1 MSGITEEKLYA
12 AFGLE
17 APAAEPDS
25 AGANEQEPAATVT
38 EPAAEEGA
46 NVQDISEPAE
56 GNKEPDGS
64 DAEGAEDHQA
74 EAQQVPG
81 KQPMSPEERR
91 ANAAR
96 RREQEQKALRDQ
108 AVNDALTAERQ
119 KHAEDMKVFFTQM
132 GIRNPETGNP
142 ITSMEEFWNW
152 KRSFDAQQ
160 LDKDLKSGKATA
172 DQISQMI
179 ETHPTVQQAQQIIQ
193 QNQVQQEEAARVQR
207 EQQQAADRARI
218 ESDIAEINKLN
229 PGIKSPADLLA
240 MPKYDTFKGY
250 VHKGMGLLDA
260 YKLTHMEEL
269 TDAKANA
276 AAQQVRNNQRG
287 KEHLTPTAAA
297 RGSGAQAVPANVMAM
312 YRAFNPKATEAEI
325 QAHYNKNLRKS

>member
-17 APAAEPDS
+17 APAPAPASGGEN
-25 AGANEQEPAATVT
+25 GQEPAAPVT

-46 NVQDISEPAE
+46 NGQDIAEPAE
-56 GNKEPDGS
+56 GNQEPERD
-64 DAEGAEDHQA
+64 DAEGAEDHNA
-74 EAQQVPG
+74 EGQQDSD

-108 AVNDALTAERQ
+108 AVNDALNAERQ
-119 KHAEDMKVFFTQM
+119 KHAEDMKIFFTQM
-132 GIRNPETGNP
+132 GIRNPETGKP
-142 ITSMEEFWNW
+142 IESMEEFWNW

-179 ETHPTVQQAQQIIQ
+179 ATHPMVQQAQQIVQ
-193 QNQVQQEEAARVQR
+193 QSQAQQQEAQRVQQE
-207 EQQQAADRARI
+207 QQQTADRARI
-218 ESDIAEINKLN
+218 NADLAEIGKLN

-240 MPKYDTFKGY
+240 MPKYETFKDY
-250 VHKGMGLLDA
+250 VGKGMSLLDA

-269 TDAKANA
+269 TDTKASA
-276 AAQQVRNNQRG
+276 AAQQIVNNQRG
-287 KEHLTPTAAA
+287 KEHLTPTAAS
-297 RGSGAQAVPANVMAM
+297 RGSGAQTVPSGVMAM
-312 YRAFNPKATEAEI
+312 YRAFNPKATDAEI
-325 QAHYNKNLRKS
+325 QAHYNKQFKKT

>member
-17 APAAEPDS
+17 APAAKPAS
-25 AGANEQEPAATVT
+25 AGENGQEPAAPVT
-38 EPAAEEGA
+38 EPVAEEGA
-46 NVQDISEPAE
+46 NEQDIAEPAE
-56 GNKEPDGS
+56 GNQEPAGA
-64 DAEGAEDHQA
+64 DAEGAEDHLA
-74 EAQQVPG
+74 EAQQDPG

-108 AVNDALTAERQ
+108 AVNDALSAERQ

-179 ETHPTVQQAQQIIQ
+179 ASHPMVQQAQKIIQ
-193 QNQVQQEEAARVQR
+193 QSEVQQQEVQRQQR
-207 EQQQAADRARI
+207 EQQQTADRERI
-218 ESDIAEINKLN
+218 EGDIAEIGKLN
-229 PGIKSPADLLA
+229 PSIKSAADLLA

-250 VHKGMGLLDA
+250 VGKGMGLLDA

-269 TDAKANA
+269 TEAKASA

-297 RGSGAQAVPANVMAM
+297 RGSGAQAVPANVMDM

-325 QAHYNKNLRKS
+325 QAHYNKILRKS